1 MNRIEDYEVLRNRIV
16 EWIKNYAES
25 NGIKSLVVGVSGG
38 IDSAV
43 TSTLAAETGLM
54 TYCIG
59 MPLHQKEEQESLSD
73 IHLDWLGDT
82 YWDTKTEKFDL
93 SNSIS
98 IKRYIASSFLGSKS
112 KVVLIFFSSCLLSSS
127 ILKILAK

>member
-1 MNRIEDYEVLRNRIV
+1 MNRIEDYEVLKNRIV
-16 EWIKNYAES
+16 SWIKDYAES

-59 MPLHQKEEQESLSD
+59 MPLL
-73 IHLDWLGDT
+73 
-82 YWDTKTEKFDL
+82 
-93 SNSIS
+93 
-98 IKRYIASSFLGSKS
+98 KRRSK
-112 KVVLIFFSSCLLSSS
+112 KVYLIF
-127 ILKILAK
+127 I

>member
-1 MNRIEDYEVLRNRIV
+1 MNRIKDYEVLKIRIV
-16 EWIKNYAES
+16 EWIKHYAES

-59 MPLHQKEEQESLSD
+59 MPLLQNEEQESLSD
-73 IHLDWLGDT
+73 IHLD
-82 YWDTKTEKFDL
+82 
-93 SNSIS
+93 
-98 IKRYIASSFLGSKS
+98 
-112 KVVLIFFSSCLLSSS
+112 
-127 ILKILAK
+127 

>member
-43 TSTLAAETGLM
+43 TSTHAAYTGLM
-54 TYCIG
+54 T
-59 MPLHQKEEQESLSD
+59 
-73 IHLDWLGDT
+73 
-82 YWDTKTEKFDL
+82 
-93 SNSIS
+93 
-98 IKRYIASSFLGSKS
+98 
-112 KVVLIFFSSCLLSSS
+112 
-127 ILKILAK
+127 

>member
-1 MNRIEDYEVLRNRIV
+1 MNRIEDYEILRNRIV

-59 MPLHQKEEQESLSD
+59 MPLLQKEEQESLSD

-93 SNSIS
+93 SNLFEVF
-98 IKRYIASSFLGSKS
+98 RYTMRGYVRIILPLLI
-112 KVVLIFFSSCLLSSS
+112 VVLVY
-127 ILKILAK
+127 AW